1 MGTLRYMSP
10 EQAFGTRVVVDHRAD
25 IYSLGATLYELITL
39 RPVFDGDDRLEL
51 LRKIANEQP
60 RRPRSFDPAIPRDLE
75 TIVLK
80 TLAKDPGERYATARE
95 LADDLG
101 RFLHNQPILARPP
114 SLLDRAAKWSHR
126 HRPAVAA
133 AVVMLVALVAGLGGA
148 GCCAT
153 NCFAGTTS
161 S

>member
-1 MGTLRYMSP
+1 MAAELGRQAAEALHFAHEQGTIHRDVKPSNLLIDESGKLWVSDFGLARIAGQVDLTLSGVVMGTLRYMSP

-60 RRPRSFDPAIPRDLE
+60 RRPRTFDPAIPRDLE

-80 TLAKDPGERYATARE
+80 TLAKDPG
-95 LADDLG
+95 
-101 RFLHNQPILARPP
+101 
-114 SLLDRAAKWSHR
+114 
-126 HRPAVAA
+126 
-133 AVVMLVALVAGLGGA
+133 
-148 GCCAT
+148 
-153 NCFAGTTS
+153 
-161 S
+161 